1 MKYTISIET
10 RPNWYQNYTAESRR
24 GATHLVALA
33 KAAGKKANLLW
44 LPETTKDIREATKAG
59 RFWARKVW
67 HFGSVPES
75 KAKHAAIRAWAKVAK
90 IRED

>member
-10 RPNWYQNYTAESRR
+10 RPHWFQNYAAESRR

-44 LPETTKDIREATKAG
+44 LPETPKDIREGAKAG

-90 IRED
+90 IMED